1 MVPSSVFSR
10 KPHLQIMDVSK
21 VFSTAKEQ
29 LKALEDITLDV
40 DGGEFLCLLGP
51 SGCGKTTLIRIVGG
65 LLDPTSGHVSIDG
78 QSPTDA
84 QKDKALGF
92 VFQEPSLLP
101 WRTVID
107 NIRLPLEVN
116 RHQNRNDRY
125 PVEELV
131 RLVGL
136 ERFRHYYPF
145 QLSGGM
151 QQRVALA
158 RALVI
163 DPSLLLMD
171 EPFGSLDEITRATM
185 RYELLRIWE
194 LDKKTVVFVT
204 HSITEAII
212 LSDRVVVLSP
222 QPGRI
227 EGVVDIALPRPRS
240 ESLERGAEF
249 LRYYALLHR
258 LLVEGDRYG
267 AAVG

>member
-1 MVPSSVFSR
+1 MI
-10 KPHLQIMDVSK
+10 KEPHLRINGVSK

-29 LKALEDITLDV
+29 LWALDDITLEV
-40 DGGEFLCLLGP
+40 DEGEFLCLLGP

-65 LLDPTSGHVSIDG
+65 LLEPTSGRVSVGG
-78 QSPTDA
+78 QSPADA
-84 QKDKALGF
+84 QRDKALGF
-92 VFQEPSLLP
+92 VFQESSLLP
-101 WRTVID
+101 WRTVIG

-116 RHQNRNDRY
+116 RNRHHDGRY

-136 ERFRHYYPF
+136 ERFRDYYPF

-163 DPSLLLMD
+163 NPSLLLMD
-171 EPFGSLDEITRATM
+171 EPFGALDEITRAMM
-185 RYELLRIWE
+185 RYELLRIWDM
-194 LDKKTVVFVT
+194 DKKTVIFVT

-222 QPGRI
+222 QPGHI
-227 EGVVDIALPRPRS
+227 EGVVDITLPRPRS
-240 ESLERGAEF
+240 ETLERSSEF
-249 LRYYALLHR
+249 LHYSAQLHGLLM
-258 LLVEGDRYG
+258 EGGRHG
-267 AAVG
+267 ATIGR

>member
-1 MVPSSVFSR
+1 MI
-10 KPHLQIMDVSK
+10 KEPHLLIDGVSK
-21 VFSTAKEQ
+21 VFSTGNDQ
-29 LKALEDITLDV
+29 LRALDDVTLEV
-40 DGGEFLCLLGP
+40 DAGEFLCLLGP

-65 LLDPTSGHVSIDG
+65 LLEPTSGRVGIG
-78 QSPTDA
+78 GLSPTDA
-84 QKDKALGF
+84 QRDKALGF

-107 NIRLPLEVN
+107 NIRLPLQVN
-116 RHQNRNDRY
+116 RNQHHDGRY
-125 PVEELV
+125 SVEELV

-136 ERFRHYYPF
+136 ERFRNYYPF

-171 EPFGSLDEITRATM
+171 EPFGALDEITRATM
-185 RYELLRIWE
+185 RYELLRIWDM
-194 LDKKTVVFVT
+194 DKKTVVFVT

-222 QPGRI
+222 QPGHI
-227 EGVVDIALPRPRS
+227 QGVVDITLPRPRS
-240 ESLERGAEF
+240 EALERHADF
-249 LRYYALLHR
+249 LHYSAQLHGLLT
-258 LLVEGDRYG
+258 EGG
-267 AAVG
+267 KHGSAVTK